1 MNPSVLARQ
10 SKQAVNDYLRLSF
23 ATTTPYFDGMLER
36 FIETPDGVSKGP
48 YLSIKLPFAKGE
60 GLSDFFPDVP
70 LGFTPHLHQEK
81 AFKRIGVD
89 YKSTLVA
96 TGTGSGKTECFQ
108 IPVLNYCYQN
118 RHKAGIKAI
127 FIYPMNALASDQA
140 ERLAKAIDS
149 NPLLKGKLTAGIY
162 VGDQEKSATTF
173 MSDTRIIS
181 DKEVIRNNPPDIL
194 LTNYKMLDFL
204 LVRAKDHK
212 LWKHNV
218 EDTLKFLVVDELHT
232 FDGAQG
238 TDLACLVRRI
248 KARLNT
254 PTNHLVCVGTSATL
268 GGDQSGLELIS
279 YARNIFDESFDDQ
292 AVITEYRQWLGDYL
306 TNSPVEFIAF
316 PSLDKMAQLDSSQYR
331 NNDAYI
337 QAQATLWFGQF
348 ECSFQN
354 PLWRVELGVYC
365 RRHYVFQNLLRELD
379 KQPVSHWN
387 NLVLALKKRL
397 GIQVDLPESFVD
409 LLLGSLVSLIAVA
422 RADVFLHDDSDK
434 VSQLLAL
441 VVEEKTINLQP
452 LLDVRVQLWQRELRR
467 LLVQL
472 PKKNDKPT
480 LFFAD
485 DGHDKDLFA
494 LPAIHCRDCG
504 AMGWL
509 AHKSED
515 QQQLTSELDVIYQA
529 FFERSA
535 KSSLLFPMQ
544 EIETAWDFPDQLD
557 RNLCVHCGYL
567 NQRSVSDCQSCG
579 EESLVWVHV
588 ADNTQTERDAKT
600 GESHHKSHN
609 SCPFCESKGSLL
621 VIGVRATNLTSIIS
635 AQLSSSPFNTDKQ
648 LIAFSDAV
656 QDTAHRAGYIAA
668 RTRLFPFRIALK
680 KILDN
685 REELSL
691 TQCIEQFNTHWI
703 SELGNECFIG
713 TFLPNDMDWLRDF
726 SELKAQGHLPKGSN
740 LVGLLKRRLAFDMV
754 TEFGFRCRIGRS
766 LERSGAACTFIHEIS
781 LQQVIRS
788 LLTELREQIG
798 HLRGLSEHECQLFVL
813 GFLAH
818 LRMNGGVFNA
828 GFELYIKEN
837 GNPGV
842 FINQPQ
848 LPNYAPN
855 SRVPVF
861 LATKKTK
868 GFETLHKSN
877 KTSSVWYLSWLVK
890 CFLSKD
896 NRELAGDFSA
906 DVYHLLIQ
914 ILTKSDILLNIESQS
929 GEQVWAIN
937 PDKLQVS
944 TDLAHLTCNC
954 CQHTHTVAMV
964 ELERWQDG
972 YCLRKSCL
980 GEYQIEQSG
989 KEAVDFYG
997 RLYRDG
1003 DINRIVAAEHT
1014 GLLTRDERGEVESS
1028 FKRKQQDRKPWD
1040 INFLAATPTLEMGV
1054 DIGDLSAVLLCSV
1067 PPAQANYLQ
1076 RIGRAGRRDGNAINI
1091 TLANAD
1097 AHDLYFYADPLEM
1110 MAGHVATPGVFLDA
1124 SAVLERQYTAF
1135 CLDCWVKELG
1145 EQAQI
1150 PLKLQSVLTAVNKKQ
1165 RDLKKFPYSFLNY
1178 VELHRTHLFKD
1189 FMLLFGSEKHSQLSE
1204 FSIDWIK
1211 NFSEGDL
1218 EQQGSLSFRIEERLM
1233 FQLQEVES
1241 LKKEAKRVNTVMLKL
1256 KNKEVLSPEDKKTLE
1271 HLEIELKA
1279 LQVLAIRMQNKD
1291 TLQFLTDE
1299 GLIPNYAFPEQGVLL
1314 RSVIYRSRRDNE
1326 FSTQAAGTS
1335 AESEQWLYEYERPAA
1350 AALSELAPLNTFYA
1364 GGRRVQITRVD
1375 MRVSRKEVWRFCRS
1389 CHHSACIDIGDDYK
1403 ACPRCGDAWWSNVS
1417 QKKTM
1422 LRLKQVYANT
1432 ADRKSRILDDSDD
1445 RSRQFFT
1452 RQLLIDFDPQA
1463 ITAAWRV
1470 DKEDWPFGF
1479 EFISR
1484 ADFREIN
1491 TGQSD
1496 DNAQEVIIAG
1506 QEKKRKGFKL
1516 CQYCGMVQ
1524 EGAKQKEQRHAISCT
1539 ARKKEK
1545 TSNLIDGL
1553 YLYRE
1558 FNSEAIRILLPI
1570 TDGVKA
1576 DIIENSFVAA
1586 LQLGLKEKFGGQ
1598 IDHLRVA
1605 GNIEPDVDTG
1615 ISKRFLVI
1623 YDSIPGGTGYLKQLM
1638 TDQNALLEV
1647 LVDYAMPVLEQCS
1660 CVQKEGTDGCYKCL
1674 YVYRNSRDMKTI
1686 SRQEARDFIY
1696 KVKELQSNIIEVDGL
1711 KNVAISPLVES
1722 ELEMRFIEAINRL
1735 GKTFDGF
1742 VCRKEFKGTK
1752 AGWFIRLGE
1761 RRYFME
1767 PQVELGLAEGVDVMS
1782 RADFVLWP
1790 LSVKEAKPVVIF
1802 TDGFQYH
1809 KDRVDKD
1816 SAQRLAIVASGNFLV
1831 WSLSYADVQSILDD
1845 KNVAHLDLFL
1855 NVLPQQKLQELLS
1868 QYSADGLMNLKTQ
1881 SNFHW
1886 LISWL
1891 HNPDK
1896 ILWKNYA
1903 SAMVFMGYRKAKN
1916 NPECDTKLYR
1926 NSNLPEYAQWKAGD
1940 LFALGDKVSCLK
1952 SQVLGASMKRLK
1964 MGWIVDQIAMKSG
1977 DLSQVAMH
1985 CIFDD
1990 TDVLTESDSDK
2001 AQWNEFLRF
2010 INIIQFQE
2018 NSSYFTIKGIE
2029 KGLYSD
2035 ITHHVIKDS
2044 STTSQWDDL
2053 LSDALDDEVSF
2064 IKLLAGNNLT
2074 VPVLSYELEDGE
2086 GEVLAEAFLVWV
2098 KEKVAI
2104 VFDSIDDKELFIKQG
2119 WTVFTQQDVLDSN
2132 VSLLNEFKI
2141 GDN

>member
-10 SKQAVNDYLRLSF
+10 LKQAVNDYLRLSF
-23 ATTTPYFDGMLER
+23 STTTPFFEGMLER
-36 FIETPDGVSKGP
+36 FIETPDGISKGP

-60 GLSDFFPDVP
+60 GRSDFFPDVP

-81 AFKRIGVD
+81 AFQRIGVE
-89 YKSTLVA
+89 YNSTLVA

-108 IPVLNYCYQN
+108 IPILNYCYQN
-118 RHKAGIKAI
+118 RHKGGIKAI
-127 FIYPMNALASDQA
+127 LIYPMNALASDQA
-140 ERLAKAIDS
+140 ERLAKAIDR

-162 VGDQEKSATTF
+162 VGDQEKSAATF
-173 MSDTRIIS
+173 MTDNRIIS

-212 LWKHNV
+212 LWQHNV
-218 EDTLKFLVVDELHT
+218 EETLKYLVVDELHT

-238 TDLACLVRRI
+238 TDLACLIRRI
-248 KARLNT
+248 KSRLNT
-254 PTNHLVCVGTSATL
+254 PKNYLVCVGTSATL
-268 GGDQSGLELIS
+268 GGDQAGADLID
-279 YARNIFDESFDDQ
+279 YASDIFDESFDDQ
-292 AVITEYRQWLGDYL
+292 AVITEYRQLLGDYL
-306 TNSPVEFIAF
+306 TDSPVEFIAF
-316 PSLDKMAQLDSSQYR
+316 PGLDKVSQLDSSQYR
-331 NNDAYI
+331 NNEDYI
-337 QAQATLWFGQF
+337 QAQAALWFGQF
-348 ECSFQN
+348 KCPLQN
-354 PLWRVELGVYC
+354 PLWRVELGSYI

-387 NLVLALKKRL
+387 SLVLVLKKCL
-397 GIQVDLPESFVD
+397 GIQADLPESFVD
-409 LLLGSLVSLIAVA
+409 LILGSLVSLIAVA
-422 RADVFLHDDSDK
+422 RADEFLSDESDK
-434 VSQLLAL
+434 VTQLSAL
-441 VVEEKTINLQP
+441 IAEDKAITLQP
-452 LLDVRVQLWQRELRR
+452 LLDIRIQLWQRELRR

-472 PKKNDKPT
+472 PKKGKEPT
-480 LFFAD
+480 LIFAD
-485 DGHDKDLFA
+485 DGFDKEQFA

-509 AHKSED
+509 AHKAED
-515 QQQLTSELDVIYQA
+515 QQQLTPELDVIYQA

-544 EIETAWDFPDQLD
+544 GVDTSWNFPDQLD
-557 RNLCVHCGYL
+557 RDLCVHCGYL
-567 NQRSVSDCQSCG
+567 NQRSVSHCQACG
-579 EESLVWVHV
+579 EESLVWVHL
-588 ADNTQTERDAKT
+588 ADNTLTVRDELT

-621 VIGVRATNLTSIIS
+621 IIGVRATNLTAIMSG
-635 AQLSSSPFNTDKQ
+635 QLSSSPFNTDKQ

-668 RTRLFPFRIALK
+668 RTRPFPFRVALK
-680 KILDN
+680 KLLDSHAG
-685 REELSL
+685 LSL
-691 TQCIEQFNTHWI
+691 TECIEQFNSYWLA
-703 SELGNECFIG
+703 ELGREGFIG

-726 SELKAQGHLPKGSN
+726 SELKARGNLPKGSN
-740 LVGLLKRRLAFDMV
+740 LADLLKRRLAFDIV
-754 TEFGFRCRIGRS
+754 TEFGFRSRIGRS
-766 LERSGAACTFIHEIS
+766 LERSGAACTFIKQSS
-781 LQQVIRS
+781 LQLVS
-788 LLTELREQIG
+788 KLFLTKLREEIG
-798 HLRGLSEHECQLFVL
+798 HLRDLSEHDLQVFVI

-818 LRMNGGVFNA
+818 LRINGGVFNSA
-828 GFELYIKEN
+828 LELYIKEN

-842 FINQPQ
+842 FINQPH

-855 SRVPVF
+855 ARVPVF

-877 KTSSVWYLSWLVK
+877 KTSNVWYLNWLVK

-896 NRELAGDFSA
+896 DSELAGDFTV

-914 ILTKSDILLNIESQS
+914 ALQKSDILLNFESQS

-937 PDKLQVS
+937 PDILLIS
-944 TDLAHLTCNC
+944 TELIHVVCNR
-954 CQHTHTVAMV
+954 CQHSHTVAKE
-964 ELERWQDG
+964 ELELWENG
-972 YCLRKSCL
+972 HCLKKSCL
-980 GEYQIEQSG
+980 GIYQLKQAG
-989 KEAVDFYG
+989 KDAIDFYG

-1014 GLLTRDERGEVESS
+1014 GLLTRDERAEVESS
-1028 FKRKQQDRKPWD
+1028 FKRNQQDRKPWD
-1040 INFLAATPTLEMGV
+1040 INLLAATPTLEMGV
-1054 DIGDLSAVLLCSV
+1054 DIGDLSTVLLCSV

-1097 AHDLYFYADPLEM
+1097 AHDLYFYAEPQEM

-1135 CLDCWVKELG
+1135 CLDCWVKESG
-1145 EQAQI
+1145 EQALI
-1150 PLKLQSVLTAVNKKQ
+1150 PLKLQTVLTAVNKKQ
-1165 RDLKKFPYSFLNY
+1165 RDLNKFPYSFLNY
-1178 VELHRTHLFKD
+1178 VELHRTQLFKD
-1189 FMLLFGSEKHSQLSE
+1189 FMLLFGPENNSQLSE
-1204 FSIDWIK
+1204 FSIHWIK
-1211 NFSEGDL
+1211 SFSEGDL

-1233 FQLQEVES
+1233 LQFQEVES

-1256 KNKEVLSPEDKKTLE
+1256 KSKDVLSPEDKETLE
-1271 HLEIELKA
+1271 QFETELKA
-1279 LQVLAIRMQNKD
+1279 LQVLATRMQNKD

-1350 AALSELAPLNTFYA
+1350 SALSELAPLNTFYA

-1375 MRVSRKEVWRFCRS
+1375 MRVSKQETWRFCRS
-1389 CHHSACIDIGDDYK
+1389 CHHSECIDTGDTYK

-1417 QKKTM
+1417 QKKNM

-1496 DNAQEVIIAG
+1496 DNSLEVIIAG
-1506 QEKKRKGFKL
+1506 QEKKRKGFKV

-1524 EGAKQKEQRHAISCT
+1524 GGAKQKEQFHAMSCT
-1539 ARKKEK
+1539 ARNKEK
-1545 TSNLIDGL
+1545 DSNLIDGL

-1570 TDGVKA
+1570 TEGIKA

-1605 GNIEPDVDTG
+1605 GNVEPDVDTG

-1623 YDSIPGGTGYLKQLM
+1623 YDSVPGGTGYLKQLM

-1660 CVQKEGTDGCYKCL
+1660 CVQKEGADGCYKCL
-1674 YVYRNSRDMKTI
+1674 YVYRNSRDMNTI

-1696 KVKELQSNIIEVDGL
+1696 QVKEQQNNIIEVEGL
-1711 KNVAISPLVES
+1711 KDVAISPLLES

-1735 GKTFDGF
+1735 GKAFEGF

-1761 RRYFME
+1761 SRYFME

-1816 SAQRLAIVASGNFLV
+1816 SAQRLAIVASGRFLV
-1831 WSLSYADVQSILDD
+1831 WSLSYDDVQSVLDD
-1845 KNVAHLDLFL
+1845 KSVVHLDLFL
-1855 NVLPQQKLQELLS
+1855 GMPKDKYQVLVSKFSASELL
-1868 QYSADGLMNLKTQ
+1868 GLKNQ
-1881 SNFHW
+1881 SSFEW
-1886 LISWL
+1886 LMEWL
-1891 HNPDK
+1891 HKPEPM
-1896 ILWKNYA
+1896 LWQNYA
-1903 SAMVFMGYRKAKN
+1903 SVMTFAGYLKAKTVS
-1916 NPECDTKLYR
+1916 ECNDEFYQL
-1926 NSNLPEYAQWKAGD
+1926 NDLPNYAQWKAGD
-1940 LFALGDKVSCLK
+1940 LFSLGDKVACQK
-1952 SQVLGASMKRLK
+1952 SNILGASMHRLNI
-1964 MGWIVDQIAMKSG
+1964 GWIVNQAAIKAG
-1977 DLSQVAMH
+1977 ELSQVALN

-1990 TDVLTESDSDK
+1990 TDDLTESETDK
-2001 AQWNEFLRF
+2001 AQWNEFLRL

-2018 NSSYFTIKGIE
+2018 NSSYFTCKGIE
-2029 KGLYSD
+2029 KGLYAD
-2035 ITHHVIKDS
+2035 ITHHVVEDS
-2044 STTSQWDDL
+2044 FSGSQWDEL
-2053 LSDALDDEVSF
+2053 LTDAVDDEVGF
-2064 IKLLAGNNLT
+2064 IKLLAESNLD
-2074 VPVLSYELEDGE
+2074 VPVLSYELEGD
-2086 GEVLAEAFLVWV
+2086 GEVLAEAFLVWL
-2098 KEKVAI
+2098 KEKIAI
-2104 VFDSIDDKELFIKQG
+2104 VFDEAEDKEIFIKQG
-2119 WTVFTQQDVLDSN
+2119 WTVFTQQEVIDSN
-2132 VSLLNEFKI
+2132 VSLLNELKI
-2141 GDN
+2141 GNN